1 MLSVVEESAIAGNSL
16 SLDLEYILDQTRHL
30 WDELRGNRV
39 FITGGTGFFG
49 CWLLESFAWANHRL
63 GLGASVGVLTRN
75 PAAFAR
81 KVPDLVRDPAIRLH
95 EGDVRSFD
103 FPAGDFRFVI
113 HAAGDANQQ
122 SAAEDP
128 ILTKEIIV
136 DGTRHILEFARQCG
150 AAKLLITSSGAIY
163 GKQPIGL
170 THMPEGYEGGPDPLD
185 PRSAYGESKRMAE
198 LLCAIHA
205 QRNGLECKIARCFA
219 FAGPYLPTDG
229 HFAFGSFLRDAMRG
243 NPIGIS
249 GDGTPRRS
257 YLYAA
262 DLAVWLWTI
271 LFRGE
276 TCRPYNVGSERD
288 VSIFEL
294 ANQVAQTLNPTL
306 GIEVAREPIAGRPAQ
321 RYVPSTHRAQTELG
335 LRESIGLT
343 EAIKRTAQW
352 HRLRGLPVSA

>member
-1 MLSVVEESAIAGNSL
+1 MKA
-16 SLDLEYILDQTRHL
+16 D
-30 WDELRGNRV
+30 
-39 FITGGTGFFG
+39 
-49 CWLLESFAWANHRL
+49 
-63 GLGASVGVLTRN
+63 
-75 PAAFAR
+75 R
-81 KVPDLVRDPAIRLH
+81 K
-95 EGDVRSFD
+95 
-103 FPAGDFRFVI
+103 
-113 HAAGDANQQ
+113 
-122 SAAEDP
+122 
-128 ILTKEIIV
+128 
-136 DGTRHILEFARQCG
+136 
-150 AAKLLITSSGAIY
+150 
-163 GKQPIGL
+163 
-170 THMPEGYEGGPDPLD
+170 PLD

-243 NPIGIS
+243 DPIGIS

-276 TCRPYNVGSERD
+276 NCRPYNVGSERD